1 MNILMDDMSIMKY
14 KLGSYNFF
22 MVSYFRGKN
31 RKRLKLA
38 VCLYVLSDTASSLP
52 NYRAK
57 YVCIHLNL
65 KLNHRRTL
73 RYN

>member
-1 MNILMDDMSIMKY
+1 MDDMSIMKY

-22 MVSYFRGKN
+22 MVSYFRRKN

-38 VCLYVLSDTASSLP
+38 VCLYVLSATASSLP

-57 YVCIHLNL
+57 YVYI
-65 KLNHRRTL
+65 
-73 RYN
+73 